1 MMNLGKNSIHFTLI
15 LIVVVAISL
24 ASGCSIGY
32 YSQSISGHLSLMSS
46 RVDIEDLLND
56 HNAPSDLKE
65 KLQLVLQIREFA
77 SETLQLPKND
87 SYKSYVELDRKHVV
101 WNVVAAPEFSMELD
115 KWCFL
120 IVGCVNYRGYFSEQD
135 AQSFAE
141 ALRAEGKDVYVPG
154 VDAYSTLGWFDD
166 PMLSTLLRRSEP
178 RLAGLVFHELAHQ
191 LLYIKNDSAF
201 NESFAKAVE
210 IEGVHRWMQ
219 HRGTPKLSQ
228 LYAQQKQRNKQFVEL
243 VKSTSETLKQLYA
256 QDLPAESM
264 RRKKAE
270 IYQQMQ
276 QSYGQLKDSWQG
288 YNGYDRWF
296 AKDLNNA
303 KLGTVGIYRDLVPA
317 FQALLQQ
324 HNGDLQAF
332 YDAAKRLS
340 KKPKEERTAELN
352 KLLQSAIVLNT
363 RVKHPGVPL
372 CGIHRNAGGCYYSL
386 NR

>member
-1 MMNLGKNSIHFTLI
+1 MMNVRKSSIYFTLL
-15 LIVVVAISL
+15 LIVVMMVSL
-24 ASGCSIGY
+24 SSGCSIGY
-32 YSQSISGHLSLMSS
+32 YSQSVSGHLSLMSS
-46 RVDIEDLLND
+46 RVDIEDLLED
-56 HNAPSDLKE
+56 EQTAKDVKE

-77 SETLQLPKND
+77 SEELQLPKND

-135 AQSFAE
+135 AHNFA
-141 ALRAEGKDVYVPG
+141 ADLRAEGKDVYVPG

-166 PMLSTLLRRSEP
+166 PMLSTLIKRTEP

-228 LYAQQKQRNKQFVEL
+228 LYAEQKQRDKQFVEL
-243 VKSTSETLKQLYA
+243 VKNTSEKLKQLYA
-256 QDLPAESM
+256 QDLPEENM
-264 RRKKAE
+264 RQKKAE

-276 QSYGQLKDSWQG
+276 QTYGQLKASWQG
-288 YNGYDRWF
+288 YDGYDRWF
-296 AKDLNNA
+296 ANDVNNA

-324 HNGDLQAF
+324 HNGDLPAF
-332 YDAAKRLS
+332 YDAAKQLS
-340 KKPKEERTAELN
+340 KQPKEERSAELD
-352 KLLQSAIVLNT
+352 KLLESTA
-363 RVKHPGVPL
+363 VKSSS
-372 CGIHRNAGGCYYSL
+372 IQQ
-386 NR
+386 

>member
-1 MMNLGKNSIHFTLI
+1 MFSNVKKIMYLGKSSIYFTFSL
-15 LIVVVAISL
+15 VVVMVVSL
-24 ASGCSIGY
+24 ASGCSVSY
-32 YSQSISGHLSLMSS
+32 YSQSISGHLSLMSH
-46 RVDIEDLLND
+46 RVDIEDLLEDDNT
-56 HNAPSDLKE
+56 PVDLKE
-65 KLQLVLQIREFA
+65 KLRLVLQIREFA
-77 SETLQLPKND
+77 SEALQLPKNA

-166 PMLSTLLRRSEP
+166 PMLSTLIKRTEP

-228 LYAQQKQRNKQFVEL
+228 LYAEQKQRDAQFVEL
-243 VKSTSETLKQLYA
+243 VKSTSEKLKQLYA
-256 QDLPAESM
+256 QDLSKENM
-264 RRKKAE
+264 RQKKAE
-270 IYQQMQ
+270 IYQQMRQ
-276 QSYGQLKDSWQG
+276 TYGQLKASWQG
-288 YNGYDRWF
+288 YEGYDRWF
-296 AKDLNNA
+296 AKDVNNA

-332 YDAAKRLS
+332 YDAAKQLS
-340 KKPKEERTAELN
+340 KKSKEERTAELD
-352 KLLQSAIVLNT
+352 KLLQSAVVLHN
-363 RVKHPGVPL
+363 PIQG
-372 CGIHRNAGGCYYSL
+372 SL
-386 NR
+386 